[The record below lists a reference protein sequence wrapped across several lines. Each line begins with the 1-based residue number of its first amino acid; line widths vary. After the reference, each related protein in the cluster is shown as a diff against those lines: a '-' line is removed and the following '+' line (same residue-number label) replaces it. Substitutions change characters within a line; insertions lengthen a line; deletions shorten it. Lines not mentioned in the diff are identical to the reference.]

1 MVQKNQPQEIEMDN
15 ESKNRP
21 DAQRE
26 ESQKT
31 PEPELYPEY
40 IPTPFKYKALAALAL
55 IVPFGF
61 FIDWG
66 QTFFL
71 SMGWEYISKMLVLA
85 GLILYIVAVGKGAKR
100 IQEWNESR

>member
-1 MVQKNQPQEIEMDN
+1 MDK
-15 ESKNRP
+15 ESKNRT

-26 ESQKT
+26 EPQKT
-31 PEPELYPEY
+31 PEPEMYPEY
-40 IPTPFKYKALAALAL
+40 IPTPFKYKAFAALTL
-55 IVPFGF
+55 IVPFGIL
-61 FIDWG
+61 IDWG

-71 SMGWEYISKMLVLA
+71 SMGWEYISKMFVLA

>member
-1 MVQKNQPQEIEMDN
+1 MDN
-15 ESKNRP
+15 EAKNKI
-21 DAQRE
+21 DAQPE
-26 ESQKT
+26 ESPKT
-31 PEPELYPEY
+31 PESEIDPRY

-66 QTFFL
+66 QTLFL
-71 SMGWEYISKMLVLA
+71 SLGWEYISKMLVLA
-85 GLILYIVAVGKGAKR
+85 GLILYIVAVGKAAKR